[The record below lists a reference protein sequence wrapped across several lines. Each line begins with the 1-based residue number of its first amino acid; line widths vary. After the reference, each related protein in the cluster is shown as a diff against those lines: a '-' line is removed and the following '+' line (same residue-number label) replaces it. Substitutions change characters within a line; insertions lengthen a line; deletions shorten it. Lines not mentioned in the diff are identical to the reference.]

1 MTKEELQRTL
11 DINKRMMEMDKRQQE
26 YKARAVKLREMF
38 PVNQKFEAVVIVDCI
53 YGLHRGEVYRCSLEQ
68 GTVFVYGKGRRN
80 YGKRF
85 SDVEFCTYFKPKPF
99 KKVDE
104 NEQWHKDLLRVVKRL
119 EKSGLWPEICEV
131 MQNLIKVDYTVY
143 KQLYAVYWN
152 INATWTEETRG
163 YVEQY
168 PFFKGESRNGLNG
181 SYFSEMFYKLKT
193 KSMYF
198 GDYNSK
204 CKEEIA
210 RALAAHQSYNTGRIM
225 CSYDVSFEYDA
236 AKNKAWYSEEYKGC
250 GNGHYYI
257 ALDAS
262 MALFCE
268 DD

>member
-1 MTKEELQRTL
+1 MVTGDTQRTS
-11 DINKRMMEMDKRQQE
+11 DMNKRLKELEKRQQE
-26 YKARAVKLREMF
+26 YKARAEKLREMF
-38 PVNQKFEAVVIVDCI
+38 SPHQKFEAQVIVDSI
-53 YGLHRGEVYRCSLEQ
+53 YGLKKGDVCRCMIEE
-68 GTVFVYGKGRRN
+68 GTVFVFNKGSRS

-85 SDVEFCTYFKPKPF
+85 SDVEFCSYFAPKAV
-99 KKVDE
+99 KKVDA
-104 NEQWHKDLLRVVKRL
+104 NVQWHKALARIVARL

-143 KQLYAVYWN
+143 KQLYAVYWG
-152 INATWTEETRG
+152 INATWTTETRG

-168 PFFKGESRNGLNG
+168 PFFKGESRNGLNS

-198 GDYNSK
+198 GDYNSR

-210 RALAAHQSYNTGRIM
+210 RALAAHRSYNTGRIT

-236 AKNKAWYSEEYKGC
+236 DRNKAWYSEEYRGC